1 MLKAAVRVLL
11 VAGCWASGAR
21 AWQVWGP
28 TVWSAPG
35 VRMSMLLG
43 APALEFCRSK
53 ETAVIATLWPTA
65 NSQVGAA
72 RQWLADSGA
81 TIVHE
86 QSVYVRP
93 EAAVPAMLALYHGE
107 EWLESNC
114 WSPACQMMDSPT
126 HACVGVARTHCC
138 RLRPQQRL

>member
-1 MLKAAVRVLL
+1 
-11 VAGCWASGAR
+11 
-21 AWQVWGP
+21 
-28 TVWSAPG
+28 
-35 VRMSMLLG
+35 MSTLLG

>member
-1 MLKAAVRVLL
+1 MLRVKAAALL
-11 VAGCWASGAR
+11 VAGCWALGAR
-21 AWQVWGP
+21 GWQVRGHA
-28 TVWSAPG
+28 VWHAPG
-35 VRMSMLLG
+35 VRMSTLPG

-53 ETAVIATLWPTA
+53 GTAVIATLWPTA

-81 TIVHE
+81 KIVHE

-114 WSPACQMMDSPT
+114 WSPACQMMDSL
-126 HACVGVARTHCC
+126 ACAYVRVRARTLC
-138 RLRPQQRL
+138 RL